1 MIIDSTLRDKIT
13 LYLPKN
19 YAQIIAVETGFHEN
33 TVYNVLYRSN
43 NNEKVAEALIRLA
56 DKTKKETVAKRKELT
71 KIAEQL

>member
-1 MIIDSTLRDKIT
+1 MIINEKLRDKIT

-19 YAQIIAVETGFHEN
+19 YAQLIAEEAGVHEN
-33 TVYNVLYRSN
+33 TVYNVLHRGN

-56 DKTKKETVAKRKELT
+56 DKTKKEKLAKNRELN